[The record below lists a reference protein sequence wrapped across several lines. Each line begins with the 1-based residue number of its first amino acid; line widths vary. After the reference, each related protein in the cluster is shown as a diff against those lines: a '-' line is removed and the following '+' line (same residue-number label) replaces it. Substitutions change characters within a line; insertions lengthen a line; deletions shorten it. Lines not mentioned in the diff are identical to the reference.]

1 MKKILSFLL
10 IVILLFSLSACGGKK
25 VSDNKE
31 KRVVA
36 VSILPIAGILNE
48 VCGDDF
54 EIITVIPE
62 GASPETYDPSPELIK
77 KLQDAEVYFA
87 IGISAEDKILEG
99 FVSEKTEIIK
109 LQEEVAK
116 KYNDLKIGNSRD
128 PHIWLSVKRAVIITE
143 KIAEVLSEKNFENS
157 QKYIEN
163 SKKYTEKLDLLDKE
177 IKELINSKNG
187 KNFIAVH
194 PAFGYFAEDYSLNM
208 TVLEQDGKSPSP
220 KDLVKLIDYAKKED
234 IKTVFYQVQDG
245 VFEAESFAE
254 EIGGKTVC
262 LDPLAYDYEKN
273 LKDIAIKIAEAI

>member
-1 MKKILSFLL
+1 MRKILSFLL
-10 IVILLFSLSACGGKK
+10 IVILIFSLSACSENSM
-25 VSDNKE
+25 SDREE
-31 KRVVA
+31 KRVIA
-36 VSILPIAGILNE
+36 VSILPIAGIIKE

-54 EIITVIPE
+54 EIIAVIAE

-77 KLQDAEVYFA
+77 KLQNAEVYFA
-87 IGISAEDKILEG
+87 IGISAEDKILKS
-99 FVSEKTEIIK
+99 FVSEKTKIIK
-109 LQEEVAK
+109 LQEEVSK
-116 KYNDLKIGNSRD
+116 KYSDLKIGNSRD

-143 KIAEVLSEKNFENS
+143 KIAEVLSEINFENS

-163 SKKYTEKLDLLDKE
+163 SKNYTKKLNLLDKE

-187 KNFIAVH
+187 KDFIAVH

-220 KDLVKLIDYAKKED
+220 KDLVKLVDFAKKRN

-254 EIGGKTVC
+254 EIGGKAVC
-262 LDPLAYDYEKN
+262 LDPLGYDYENN